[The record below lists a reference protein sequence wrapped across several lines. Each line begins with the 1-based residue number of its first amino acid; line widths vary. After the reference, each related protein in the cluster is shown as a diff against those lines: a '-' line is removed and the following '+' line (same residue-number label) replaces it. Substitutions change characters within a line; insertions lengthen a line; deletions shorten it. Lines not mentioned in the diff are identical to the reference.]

1 MTDTD
6 LDTCLLLLLAEDLR
20 AALRIATT
28 LPPPPCV
35 TPDEARVLARLRAG
49 QVAS

>member
-6 LDTCLLLLLAEDLR
+6 LDTCLLLLLADDLR
-20 AALRIATT
+20 VDLRSATT

-35 TPDEARVLARLRAG
+35 TTDDARVLARLRAG
-49 QVAS
+49 QVPS